1 MAEERTEDPDVVAAA
16 IARAD
21 HHLVSDLVREAQA
34 RGEIDAV
41 LHVAAETGAAEADS
55 ADLASIE
62 AQEAGVA
69 GLVDRLRIDN
79 VQAQAVIDVQLRRH
93 APGVLP
99 VIEMT
104 PLPFTGVRAGADVT
118 PEARHVAEQECG

>member
-1 MAEERTEDPDVVAAA
+1 MAEERTEDPNVVAAA
-16 IARAD
+16 IARAN
-21 HHLVSDLVREAQA
+21 HHLVGGLVREAQS

-41 LHVAAETGAAEADS
+41 LHVAAETGTAEADS
-55 ADLASIE
+55 AYLARIE
-62 AQEAGVA
+62 VQETGVA

-79 VQAQAVIDVQLRRH
+79 VQAQAVVDGQLRRQ

-104 PLPFTGVRAGADVT
+104 PLPFTGVRAGTDVT
-118 PEARHVAEQECG
+118 PEARNVAEQECG